1 MKKALTIIVL
11 IIVLV
16 AALIVSENRRP
27 DASSP
32 SRFNGGSSRLSQL
45 LSDDGVTGYAVAKEP
60 RTFRFP
66 SDHGPHPK
74 FRNEWWYLTGNL
86 DGQNGERFGFELTI
100 FRFLLTPSVQR
111 KQASRWQSDQVYI
124 GHFAIS
130 DVGNE
135 QFHVAQRFSRGG
147 MGLAGARA
155 EPFRVWVED
164 WSIAARPGAA
174 TTWRV
179 QAADQDMSLDLNLT
193 QLKPPVLNG
202 QNGLSRK
209 AAEPGN
215 ASYYYSI
222 SRLQTEGLL
231 QIGTQRFAVSGFSW
245 LDREWSSS
253 ALSADQAGWDWFAL
267 QLDDGSELM
276 LYQLRR
282 LDGSRDPFS
291 AGTWISRS
299 GDSNHLDASEFRIEI
314 TQFWDSPL
322 GGRYPSAWQLS
333 VPSLDLQLDVQPV
346 MDDQE
351 LRTTVLYW
359 EGAVDVSGKRN
370 GNKLGGRGYVEL
382 TGYAGNSSQ
391 EVED

>member
-27 DASSP
+27 GASSP
-32 SRFNGGSSRLSQL
+32 GRFNGGSSRLSQL

-164 WSIAARPGAA
+164 WSIAARPGTA

-179 QAADQDMSLDLNLT
+179 QAADQDRLLDLNLT

-253 ALSADQAGWDWFAL
+253 ALSADQAGWEWFAL

-322 GGRYPSAWQLS
+322 GGRYPSAWQVS
-333 VPSLDLQLDVQPV
+333 VPSLELQLDVQPV

-370 GNKLGGRGYVEL
+370 GKKLGGRGYVEL